1 MIKFITRFSF
11 LLFFLLLGVLHPVWS
26 QTADFRVGTAGEP
39 LTGGCG
45 IATYKFFDQSSGLP
59 ADVTTIRYNW
69 DFGTGSPVVG
79 IPNDPSITE
88 PERAYGTPGRYIV
101 RLRITNAAGT
111 VIISERT
118 REVIVYDRATPNFT
132 APAGIG
138 CTPYTVTFSDATVA
152 GTVATGGLVGDI
164 VRWTWNF
171 GDGTTITGTDP
182 SFRTPTHTYN
192 FPGDYQVTLTVE
204 TFAGGR
210 ETCQA
215 SIIRPNAV
223 RVRWS
228 PQAAFRL
235 QNGPACSPPFVA
247 RFENLSTVRTSPPPA
262 GVITTYLWEFFD
274 EAGNPA
280 GTSTDVNP
288 AFTYNT
294 FGTYRV
300 RLTATTAD
308 GCSSVRDVPDA
319 IVIRNNTAAFDI
331 PPVYCAN
338 SSQQFFDRSSAGA
351 VGWSWNFG
359 DGTTSTAQN
368 PNKTYA
374 APGTYPVTL
383 TTTFIDGCSVSVT
396 RNVTIQSLPN
406 ANFTVDPPDNLC
418 NIGPRQLIPALN
430 DPVNY
435 TYEWRVT
442 DPAFAFGEAIYTTPV
457 PTHNFTAF
465 RTYPIRLTITDRVTG
480 CSNTLTRD
488 LVLTEAV
495 PRLEFIGAQPTTTCA
510 PVTFNFTARNSISV
524 EGIIR
529 YDFDFGDGSPV
540 VSIAPPFTPTGFP
553 DVSHTYITPGVY
565 TPRVTITTASGCTRT
580 GNFNQQIR
588 VGTPPPN
595 TITLVPSRNGCATI
609 GGVGITFTPN
619 IPPGVCADS
628 VVYDFGDGSAA
639 RGVGN
644 VGPVTHEFRTIG
656 AITVNAIFYCNGCPT
671 IAPVTANVNVDGPIA
686 LFNVIGGGVACAAG
700 STFNFQNTS
709 VDAAAPATTTYEWD
723 FGDGSA
729 TQVIPRGAPVSYTY
743 AAPGVY
749 TVRLRA
755 IGTNGCVN
763 ERTTT
768 VNISVSAPSF
778 TVTPNPSGPICSNT
792 PVRFTSTSTTSG
804 TITSYRWDFGDGTV
818 TTINGPAGASVTHIY
833 APRIAPYQATL
844 TITESN
850 GCAESVS
857 VPVNITIQGP
867 RADFTAPTVV
877 CVGEPITF
885 TDGSTV
891 FPASNAITSWNWFFQ
906 DGIANPFQ
914 SQSVQNPTYTFL
926 RPGTW
931 NVTLTVADNN
941 GIGPC
946 TSTITRQVT
955 VLPRPI
961 GGFNVSSTTF
971 CAGSNMTITSNA
983 IDVPGG
989 TGLTYA
995 WNFGTAPANYTADL
1009 SNPANPVI
1017 RYNNAGSYTIT
1028 QTVTAGNTCAVTFS
1042 RVINVIAPDAT
1053 ISAQAAT
1060 GPPVF
1065 APTQL
1070 PIGCPPAAVRFRAT
1084 PFPDADIEEYFWEF
1098 GDGNRSFDQNPEN
1111 TYINPGVYTV
1121 RLTMRSRAGCTI
1133 VRELTNFIRVDGPV
1147 GQFIF
1152 TPTDICM
1159 GDPVTFTATN
1169 LQNISF
1175 YQWDFGDGTPATAPV
1190 AFDAAAYAAA
1200 GNQLQITHTYL
1211 RPGTFQPVLILQDS
1225 NTPPCRIFIRPDGG
1239 ARVRISGKPTAAFSW
1254 PNNSGNICENNS
1266 FVVTDESTSD
1276 IDTPPTLSPQITR
1289 WQWDVFDVNPVGN
1302 PAAVPIRTQ
1311 VITSAPGNYTF
1322 ANNLPAATYWI
1333 RLRVR
1338 TAFGCEDD
1346 EVKQITLVA
1355 PTIYADFEN
1364 DQYIC
1369 AGSPANFNAGN
1380 SNDPATRCFT
1390 PGGTPVVPQPAP
1402 GACNAPNILRPPFSW
1417 SFSGGTPLALVYDW
1431 EFSVGATILG
1441 TATGQRPTFTFPVN
1455 PANPSQPYDVTVR
1468 LTVRDALLCAS
1479 GVTKTSIIT
1488 VNPLPRAA
1496 LNPSDVTICH
1506 NGGTNTASFTTQADP
1521 AIAGSVQY
1529 RWQVDSGAGFGDLT
1543 NGGVYD
1549 GVTTATLTLTNV
1561 PEFMNGWRF
1570 RARIQNTSNI
1580 QCEAFSAPATLTVIP
1595 TPTPATVVSP
1605 INLCNATT
1613 ATLTGNAPAAG
1624 RGTGRWVQLSGPTV
1638 INFGAQ
1644 ISNPTPTIPISNGVY
1659 TFRWDITTTANGV
1672 NCVSQSPVLTVN
1684 NSRSADAGP
1693 DQSVCE
1699 FISGTTTP
1707 ITVTLAGNNPA
1718 VGGGGTGEWTV
1729 VSRPVGSPLP
1739 TFTPNANAFNATV
1752 SGFQSGVYT
1761 LRWSITGAPGCG
1773 DTQDDMVVT
1782 VNPLPIVA
1790 SPASL
1795 TACANST
1802 VNISALVDPSLNIQ
1816 WEIATPSDPTNFNTV
1831 LNGAFFGATFSGAN
1845 TNTLTIANI
1854 PAALNGSRLRIR
1866 GTNATTGC
1874 FNYSNAATLTV
1885 TDEQNNEVTDASI
1898 CQGTAATIIVRNAL
1912 AGYTYTLL
1920 QGSTVVESIVA
1931 PANADLSFT
1940 PVSPSTSTNYRVR
1953 VTTPVVGT
1961 GSCVVDLP
1969 DQAVITV
1976 TPIDQAVADADFAVC
1991 DVTSVTLTGNTPI
2004 ITGAGTWTQVSG
2016 PPVAPANRVLSGPS
2030 NNIITL
2036 NNLQAGRYT
2045 FRWSITNSACPDSQ
2059 DDVTFTLTNS
2069 ANAGADQQFC
2079 LPTTTTTLVGNIPYT
2094 GTAIWSFVSGP
2105 GGIVPTLTPVALTA
2119 AEVADGVSSS
2129 YSVTVTGMTVPGV
2142 YRFRYAISGGAC
2154 PPSEDLVD
2162 VFIAAPANVITANTR
2177 LCNVSSFVMTADVPV
2192 VGAGNWSL
2200 IFTDGPVPTLT
2211 TSGTGGTTLTAN
2223 GLGRGRYVFRWT
2235 VTGSPCGVGGS
2246 TFDEIEIFNDAPAD
2260 AGTDIAVCGT
2270 VNPTSIQLNAVAAV
2284 SGTIGTWTQVGG
2296 PALPA
2301 GSFVNPNAANTF
2313 VNNLVPGNVYDFRW
2327 TISGGSA
2334 CPQTEDDVRVTVSQ
2348 PPSAAVAGTN
2358 KVLCTSN
2365 TATMDATAP
2374 VFGTGVWTLVTAP
2387 AAATGANAPVIVD
2400 ALSPTT
2406 AITNL
2411 NVIGTYTFRWTVSNP
2426 GCPSTSADVDI
2437 VVQLP
2442 VAANAGADANVC
2454 AATYTMAA
2462 NAVPTGATGQWIFVS
2477 GPVTPTI
2484 ANPTSPTTGISNMNA
2499 AGEYLF
2505 RWRLSNGACISESTV
2520 TIRRAIVD
2528 AGPDVNICGLG
2539 NTVALNAQPPIVGT
2553 GRWTFISGP
2562 NAVTFSNDLDRNAT
2576 VSGLTQSGVYTIR
2589 WTVTGTPC
2597 GTTFDNLV
2605 INVAVPANAGADI
2618 DVCGTTNPV
2627 TLGATPIVG
2636 AGTGTWTVVS
2646 GPNIPTFSSA
2656 TAANAQFGTGGTL
2669 QVGTYVLR
2677 WRVTG
2682 SICPTSE
2689 DFVTINVSPSAI
2701 SAGTNQT
2708 LCLATS
2714 GGTTTANLSGTA
2726 PVTGTGTWS
2735 QVSGPVLPAG
2745 SIANPNSPNT
2755 TVSNLG
2761 AGVYVFQWEVTGATC
2776 PSSAPTVTITVAEPP
2791 RIITPPVS
2799 PICATG
2805 TTATVTVSGNV
2816 PLIGTGTWSRVS
2828 GPGAAPTISVATAG
2842 GVSTATVSGL
2852 EVGTHVLQWA
2862 FSGTAPCSF
2871 APAQVTVEVQPQ
2883 PTLATIAPATQSVC
2897 IDFATGFATATLTGS
2912 VPAAGNTGTWT
2923 RLTGPGTATL
2933 TPSGA
2938 GNSTLNIANLEV
2950 GTHTFEWRITNS
2962 CGTSVATAS
2971 ITVNPVNAPAA
2982 ITPPAATTI
2991 CATPTTG
2998 SISLTG
3004 NAPVAGTTGT
3014 WSRISGPG
3022 AAPTFTT
3029 SGTGG
3034 SSVVITGLAIGT
3046 HRIQWALTNPACPA
3060 NNSSATID
3068 ITVVAPD
3075 PVAAITSPV
3084 STDICTTGAT
3094 GLASVSLVGNVP
3106 VTGTGTWSRVS
3117 GPGAVT
3123 LATSGAAGENATFSN
3138 LQPGLHTFQW
3148 AISNPTCGNTAAQ
3161 VTIRILER
3169 DAAAAI
3175 DPAPANVCADPAT
3188 NRGAVTLN
3196 GNVPA
3201 SGTGTWTRRSGPGTF
3216 TLVTAGTGGRQ
3227 ATFSDLQ
3234 VGTHVFRWTISNPA
3248 CGDTFAEVS
3257 ITVQEPTPVAT
3268 ITGNLNVCA
3277 SDPTGTLGSTILAGN
3292 NSYVG
3297 TGTWTRVGGT
3307 GDATALA
3314 ITIGGT
3320 NNNVATIT
3328 GMGFGTHVF
3337 QWEMTNGVC
3346 PPTSAQV
3353 TVTVNRNN
3361 PQADIAGANPTI
3373 CTDPVTNLAQ
3383 ITLTANEPVVGTGT
3397 WTRTGGTADGTGVA
3411 IAASTTGT
3419 GNAIANI
3426 TGMQPGTHIF
3436 RYTLNSG
3443 CGTTFDEI
3451 TVTVNPSNP
3460 PAAIAAAPGTVC
3472 TDPATGRASLT
3483 LTGNEPRTGTGTWT
3497 RVGGAGDPTGHAIN
3511 TSGTFG
3517 RVATITGLLPGEHI
3531 FQWQTTNS
3539 CGTSSATFTVNVE
3552 QSNPLAAI
3560 ISTVNTV
3567 CTDPATQQANVTLQ
3581 GNTPITPGSGTWS
3594 YTGGT
3599 GSTATMVISTPNNP
3613 TANITGLQ
3621 VGTYQFTWT
3630 LTNSCGTSNASV
3642 TVTVN
3647 PSNPVANAGADAT
3660 LCDAP
3665 GGASITLNGNAP
3677 ISGTG
3682 TWTRTGGTASPTGVI
3697 ITPTGATSA
3706 NVTGMGVGTHEFTWT
3721 LTNGCG
3727 TTSDVMVVTV
3737 QPVNPPANAGANQA
3751 VCTDLATGRASATLI
3766 GNAPTVGTGTWARV
3780 GGTGNPAGITLNQV
3794 GNVLNISN
3802 MLPGTHIFEWTLTSP
3817 SCGSTSSLVTVFV
3830 NESNPNAAITTAP
3843 PSPDICADPISNLGA
3858 VTLTGNAPN
3867 SGAGTWTRIGGTGS
3881 TASMSISVAGTTLNA
3896 TGLGVGTHT
3905 FEWRFTSPCGNSA
3918 ATYTVN
3924 IIRQNPPATATAAAT
3939 QVCADAATLQGTV
3952 NLIGNAP
3959 VSGIGTWT
3967 RTAGAGTFTIT
3978 NPNSPNTD
3986 VTGLAVGTHTFQW
3999 TLTNGACASTSATV
4013 TITVVRPNPVATASA
4028 AAASVCADA
4037 VTDLGTVQLIG
4048 NAPVSGTGTWE
4059 RTGGTG
4065 AFGSMTIVDP
4075 NNATTNVTGL
4085 GVGTHTFRWL
4095 LANGVC
4101 GTTQASVTVTVVRPN
4116 DPATASAAVTTI
4128 CADAG
4133 TGLGTAN
4140 LTGNAPA
4147 SGTGTWTRVGGTG
4160 SAASMIISTAGPGG
4174 SLATVT
4180 GLGIGTHTFRWT
4192 LTNSVCGSTQADV
4205 TVTVNAPN
4213 PTPVITGTLNVCA
4226 TPTLG
4231 ETVLTGTEPAIGGTG
4246 TWSRVGGTGDATS
4259 MIIAPSGTGGRVAT
4273 ITGLGEGTHIFEWR
4287 LSNAG
4292 CPATAATVTVT
4303 VTRPNPPATASAV
4316 ATTVCADAGTGL
4328 GSVTLQGSAIV
4339 SGSGTWTRVGGT
4351 GNFAAMSIVN
4361 ATNPNTDVNGLGE
4374 GTHIFRWTV
4383 VNGVCG
4389 TTSADVTVTI
4399 TRPNPAA
4406 TAAAVATTV
4415 CANPATGLGTVSL
4428 QGNAPVSG
4436 TGTWTRVGGTG
4447 SAASMS
4453 IANPNSANT
4462 DVSGLGAGTHIFR
4475 WTLSNGVCG
4484 TTSADITVTIT
4495 APNPPATVTASQT
4508 TVCADVA
4515 TNLGTVTLNGTVPVS
4530 GTGTWTRTGG
4540 SGSAAA
4546 MLITLGGTGN
4556 SQATISGLGVGTHIF
4571 QWTLDNGICG
4581 STSATITITVASP
4594 IVDIG
4599 TDQTLCTNP
4608 SGTADFTLTGPVPVL
4623 GTASWQRV
4631 GGTGSGSVI
4640 ISTSGVSGSVANI
4653 TGMGPG
4659 THIIRY
4665 TITGSP
4671 CGTIQDEVILTVVP
4685 SVISAGSDQTVCL
4698 PTGATTTDIILTGT
4712 NPIAGT
4718 GNWQRV
4724 GGTGSGSP
4732 VLTTSGAGNSQV
4744 TITGMG
4750 AGTHIFEY
4758 SITGSPCA
4766 PAAARVTITVGN
4778 SAAPAGAGPDQNLCN
4793 TTTGTLTAIPAVGG
4807 TGRWE
4812 QVSGPNTASIAN
4824 PLQAN
4829 TPITGL
4835 VPGIYVFR
4843 WSITGG
4849 ACPASFDDVTVSVA
4863 APADAGPDQALCQ
4876 VTTVT
4881 MAANS
4886 AINGRGTWRQVSGP
4900 NTARID
4906 DPANP
4911 RTVIT
4916 GMRPGTYTFRWTI
4929 TGNGCP
4935 ETSDDV
4941 VITISAPAVAGTAQT
4956 VCAGTEVRLAAEP
4969 VAVGT
4974 GRWTQVEGPTT
4985 TISNPTSPN
4994 ASLGSLAPGNYRF
5007 RWTITGGDCNPG
5019 SSDEVSITVV
5029 GLTAADRQATV
5040 SDATYSTCPTEIPA
5054 NITITVS
5061 PTRAGV
5067 RYELRNGSTVLA
5079 SAQGNDG
5086 ALRFTIPAPSE
5097 NRELVVVAIPSVSGL
5112 TCPEV
5117 ELTDRAIITA
5127 RPCPPPPVTDR
5138 PVIGVAKQALPAV
5151 RQVNGAFH
5159 IPIVITVRNYGNVPL
5174 TNVVVSDDMTNVFPA
5189 PARYSIVRQ
5198 PIATGSLVTNPQ
5210 FDGTAAHPNLVTGG
5224 RLEVGE
5230 SQTVTFVVSLIPN
5243 RATGPFFNT
5252 AIAEGSHNTTRV
5264 RDISVDGQNPDP
5276 NFDGDPRETS
5286 PTIIQIPQPANRAPI
5301 AVDDLFTV
5309 QGCSENNGGN
5319 VLTNDRDPDEDE
5331 LVATVVTNATTRR
5344 GGRIS
5349 IAANG
5354 AITYT
5359 PAFGFTGTDE
5369 FTYEVCDRVTPSLC
5383 ARATITFN
5391 VTACPNRPPRAV
5403 DITLST
5409 DNCTNIDQVLEIPL
5423 VDEDG
5428 DPVRVTI
5435 ISDLV
5440 TPLRGILSLSANG
5453 RLTYRPA
5460 LNAQGQE
5467 RITYQVC
5474 DNRNPALCAT
5484 GTIFINVFLCTN
5496 QPPVVPEPRRINTDN
5511 CTEIRGNALEGVT
5524 DPNGDRVSIRAVT
5537 GARSRNGGIF
5547 SINADGTFIYTPP
5560 QGFTGQDEFTYTVCD
5575 NGNPLSKCTEGKV
5588 VVDVLACKQVF
5599 IPRGFSPNGDGVNDK
5614 FEILGADRY
5623 DIHLRVYNRWGNLVF
5638 EDLHYKNTWDGT
5650 AQGVGIVI
5658 GDKVPDGTY
5667 YFIVDLR
5674 DGSKPIV
5681 DFLTIQR

>member
-1 MIKFITRFSF
+1 MIQVVTRFSF
-11 LLFFLLLGVLHPVWS
+11 LLTFLLWGAWYPLWS

-59 ADVTTIRYNW
+59 ADLTTIRYNW
-69 DFGTGSPVVG
+69 DFGTGSPVIG

-88 PERAYGTPGRYIV
+88 PERAYGAPGRYIV

-111 VIISERT
+111 VTISERT

-132 APAGIG
+132 APPGIG
-138 CTPYTVTFSDATVA
+138 CTPYTVTFSDITVA

-235 QNGPACSPPFVA
+235 QNGPACSPPFIA
-247 RFENLSTVRTSPPPA
+247 RFENLSTVRTSPPPP
-262 GVITTYLWEFFD
+262 GVIASYLWEFFD
-274 EAGNPA
+274 ENGNPA

-288 AFTYNT
+288 TFVYNT
-294 FGTYRV
+294 FGVYRV

-319 IVIRNNTAAFDI
+319 IVIRNNIAAFDI

-351 VGWSWNFG
+351 VGWAWNFG

-368 PNKTYA
+368 PNKSYA
-374 APGTYPVTL
+374 TPGTYPVTL
-383 TTTFIDGCSVSVT
+383 TTTFIDGCTATVT
-396 RNVTIQSLPN
+396 QNVTVRPLPD
-406 ANFTVDPPDNLC
+406 ANFTVNPPDNLC

-430 DPVNY
+430 NPADY
-435 TYEWRVT
+435 LYEWRVT
-442 DPAFAFGEAIYTTPV
+442 DPAFAFGEAIYTTAT

-465 RTYPIRLTITDRVTG
+465 RTYPIRLTITDRTTG
-480 CSNTLTRD
+480 CSNTLTRN
-488 LVLTEAV
+488 LVLAEAI

-553 DVSHTYITPGVY
+553 DVSHTYTTPGVY

-580 GNFNQQIR
+580 GNFNQQIK

-595 TITLVPSRNGCATI
+595 TITLTPSRNGCATI

-619 IPPGVCADS
+619 IPPGICADS
-628 VVYDFGDGSAA
+628 VVYDFGDGTAA

-656 AITVNAIFYCNGCPT
+656 TITVNAIFYCNGCPT
-671 IAPVTANVNVDGPIA
+671 VSPITATVNVDGPIA
-686 LFNVIGGGVACAAG
+686 LFNVVGGGVACVSG
-700 STFNFQNTS
+700 STFNFLNTS

-723 FGDGSA
+723 FGDGTA
-729 TQVIPRGAPVSYTY
+729 VQIIPRGNPVSHTY
-743 AAPGVY
+743 ANPGVY

-755 IGTNGCVN
+755 IGSNGCVN
-763 ERTTT
+763 ERTAT
-768 VNISVSAPSF
+768 VNISVSSPSF

-804 TITSYRWDFGDGTV
+804 TITSYRWDFGDGTI
-818 TTINGPAGASVTHIY
+818 TTINGPAGASVTHTY
-833 APRIAPYQATL
+833 APRVAPYQATL

-857 VPVNITIQGP
+857 APVNITIQGAIANFSNP
-867 RADFTAPTVV
+867 SVV
-877 CVGEPITF
+877 CVGQPVNF
-885 TDGSTV
+885 TDASTV
-891 FPASNAITSWNWFFQ
+891 FPNSNAITSWNWFFQ

-914 SQSVQNPTYTFL
+914 NQAVQNPTYTFL

-946 TSTITRQVT
+946 TATVTRQVT
-955 VLPRPI
+955 VLPRPTP
-961 GGFNVSSTTF
+961 GFNVSATTF
-971 CAGSNMTITSNA
+971 CAGSNMQITSNA

-989 TGLTYA
+989 SGLTYT

-1028 QTVTAGNTCAVTFS
+1028 QTVTAGNTCSVTFS

-1070 PIGCPPAAVRFRAT
+1070 VVSCPPAAVRFRAT

-1121 RLTMRSRAGCTI
+1121 RLTMRSRAGCTV
-1133 VRELTNFIRVDGPV
+1133 VRELTNFIRVDGPS

-1152 TPTDICM
+1152 TPTDICA

-1169 LQNISF
+1169 LQNVAF

-1190 AFDAAAYAAA
+1190 AFNAAAYAAA
-1200 GNQLQITHTYL
+1200 GNQLQISHTYL
-1211 RPGTFQPVLILQDS
+1211 RPGTFQPALILQDS
-1225 NTPPCRIFIRPDGG
+1225 NSPACRIFIRPDGG
-1239 ARVRISGKPTAAFSW
+1239 VRVRVSGKPTAAFSW
-1254 PNNSGNICENNS
+1254 PNNSGNICENSS
-1266 FVVTDESTSD
+1266 FVVTDESTPD
-1276 IDTPPTLSPQITR
+1276 PDTPPTLSPQITR

-1302 PAAVPIRTQ
+1302 PAAVPVRTQ

-1322 ANNLPAATYWI
+1322 ANNLPAGNYWI

-1338 TAFGCEDD
+1338 TAFGCEDE
-1346 EVKQITLVA
+1346 EVKTIQLVA
-1355 PTIYADFEN
+1355 PVIYADFEN
-1364 DQYIC
+1364 DAYIC
-1369 AGSPANFNAGN
+1369 VGSPANFNAGN

-1402 GACNAPNILRPPFSW
+1402 GACNAPNVLRPPFSW
-1417 SFSGGTPLALVYDW
+1417 SFSGGTPLALLYEW

-1455 PANPSQPYDVTVR
+1455 ASNPSQPYDVTVR

-1479 GVTKTSIIT
+1479 GVTKTAIIT

-1506 NGGTNTASFTTQADP
+1506 NGGVNSASFTAQADP
-1521 AIAGSVQY
+1521 AIPGTVQY

-1543 NGGVYD
+1543 DGGVYS
-1549 GVTTATLTLTNV
+1549 GVGTATLNLTNV

-1570 RARIQNTSNI
+1570 RVRIQNTNNI

-1595 TPTPATVVSP
+1595 TPTTATVVSP
-1605 INLCNATT
+1605 IDICNATT
-1613 ATLTGNAPAAG
+1613 VTLTGNAPAAG
-1624 RGTGRWVQLSGPTV
+1624 RGTGRWVQLSGPTT

-1644 ISNPTPTIPISNGVY
+1644 ISNPTATIPVSNGVY
-1659 TFRWDITTTANGV
+1659 TFRWEISTTANGV

-1684 NSRSADAGP
+1684 SGRSANAGP
-1693 DQSVCE
+1693 DQAVCE
-1699 FISGTTTP
+1699 FISGTTTRVE
-1707 ITVTLAGNNPA
+1707 VTLAGNNPA
-1718 VGGGGTGEWTV
+1718 LGGGGTGTWTV
-1729 VSRPVGSPLP
+1729 VNRPSGSPVP
-1739 TFTPNANAFNATV
+1739 TFIPNANAHNAVITDLRP
-1752 SGFQSGVYT
+1752 GNYT
-1761 LRWSITGAPGCG
+1761 LRWSIAGAPGCG
-1773 DTQDDMVVT
+1773 NTQDDMVIT
-1782 VNPLPIVA
+1782 VHPLPIVA
-1790 SPASL
+1790 NPTDL

-1802 VNISALVDPSLNIQ
+1802 VNLAALVDPSLSIQ
-1816 WEIATPSDPTNFNTV
+1816 WEIATPSDPTNFNPV
-1831 LNGAFFGATFSGAN
+1831 LNGTFFGATFSGAT
-1845 TNTLTIANI
+1845 TNTLTIANV
-1854 PAALNGSRLRIR
+1854 PAALNGSLFRIR
-1866 GTNATTGC
+1866 GTNTTTGC
-1874 FNYSNAATLTV
+1874 FNYSAAATLTV
-1885 TDEQNNEVTDASI
+1885 ADEQNNEVTDASI
-1898 CQGTAATIIVRNAL
+1898 CANETSVNIIVRNAK
-1912 AGYTYTLL
+1912 ANHTYRLFRGGTTYGTQTPAANGDITFTLS
-1920 QGSTVVESIVA
+1920 GANMPTATTSYSVEVTA
-1931 PANADLSFT
+1931 P
-1940 PVSPSTSTNYRVR
+1940 
-1953 VTTPVVGT
+1953 VTGA
-1961 GSCVVDLP
+1961 GSCVVVLP

-1976 TPIDQAVADADFAVC
+1976 TPVNQAVADADFDAC
-1991 DVTSVTLTGNTPI
+1991 NVTTVTLTGNIPI
-2004 ITGAGTWTQVSG
+2004 ITGAGAWSQVSG
-2016 PPVAPANRVLSGPS
+2016 PPVPPANRTISGPD
-2030 NNIITL
+2030 NNVLTL
-2036 NNLQAGRYT
+2036 TNLQAGRYT
-2045 FRWSITNSACPDSQ
+2045 FRWRITNSTCPDSE
-2059 DDVTFTLTNS
+2059 DLVNFTITNS

-2079 LPTTTTTLVGNIPYT
+2079 LPTTSTTLAGNLPYT
-2094 GTAIWSFVSGP
+2094 GTAVWSFVSGP
-2105 GGIVPTLTPVALTA
+2105 SGVTPVLTPVPLTPAEIA
-2119 AEVADGVSSS
+2119 AGVSSP
-2129 YSVTVTGMTVPGV
+2129 YSATVTGMTAAGV

-2154 PPSEDLVD
+2154 PPSEDFVD
-2162 VFIAAPANVITANTR
+2162 VFIAAPANIITADTR
-2177 LCNVSSFVMTADVPV
+2177 LCNVNSFVMTAEVPV

-2200 IFTDGPVPTLT
+2200 VFTDGPVPTLA

-2223 GLGRGRYVFRWT
+2223 GLGRGLYVFRWT
-2235 VTGSPCGVGGS
+2235 VTGSPCGTGGN
-2246 TFDEIEIFNDAPAD
+2246 TFDEIQIFNDAPAN
-2260 AGTDIAVCGT
+2260 AGADIALCGT
-2270 VNPTSIQLNAVAAV
+2270 VNPTSVQLNAVPAV

-2313 VNNLVPGNVYDFRW
+2313 VNNLIPGNVYDFRW

-2348 PPSAAVAGTN
+2348 PPSPAVAGTN
-2358 KVLCTSN
+2358 KVLCTTN
-2365 TATMDATAP
+2365 TAVMDATPP
-2374 VFGTGVWTLVTAP
+2374 VFGTGLWTLVSAP
-2387 AAATGANAPVIVD
+2387 AGATPVIVNPS
-2400 ALSPTT
+2400 SPTT
-2406 AITNL
+2406 AVNNL
-2411 NVIGTYTFRWTVSNP
+2411 NVIGTYTFRWTVSNA
-2426 GCPSTSADVDI
+2426 GCPDNSADVNI

-2442 VAANAGADANVC
+2442 VAANAGADANIC

-2462 NAVPTGATGQWIFVS
+2462 NAVPAGATGQWIFVS
-2477 GPVTPTI
+2477 GPVTPVITT
-2484 ANPTSPTTGISNMNA
+2484 PSSPTTGITGMNA
-2499 AGEYLF
+2499 AGEYVF
-2505 RWRLSNGACISESTV
+2505 RWRLSNGACVSESTV

-2528 AGPDVNICGLG
+2528 AGPDINICGTG
-2539 NTVALNAQPPIVGT
+2539 NTVTLNAQPPVVGT
-2553 GRWTFISGP
+2553 GRWSFVSGP

-2576 VSGLTQSGVYTIR
+2576 VSGLTQSGTYTIR

-2597 GTTFDNLV
+2597 ATVFDDLV
-2605 INVAVPANAGADI
+2605 IRVAAPANAGADI
-2618 DVCGTTNPV
+2618 SVCGTTNPV
-2627 TLGATPIVG
+2627 TLGATPVVG
-2636 AGTGTWTVVS
+2636 PGTGTWTVVS
-2646 GPNIPTFSSA
+2646 GPNTPTFSSA

-2682 SICPTSE
+2682 SACPDSE
-2689 DFVTINVSPSAI
+2689 DFVTVTVSPSTI
-2701 SAGTNQT
+2701 SAGANQT
-2708 LCLATS
+2708 LCLTS
-2714 GGTTTANLSGTA
+2714 AGTTTTANLSGTA

-2735 QVSGPVLPAG
+2735 QVGGPTLPAG

-2755 TVSNLG
+2755 SVSNLG
-2761 AGVYVFQWEVTGATC
+2761 AGIYVFQWAVTGATC
-2776 PSSAPTVTITVAEPP
+2776 PGSAPTVTVTVAEPP

-2816 PLIGTGTWSRVS
+2816 PVIGTGTWSRVS
-2828 GPGAAPTISVATAG
+2828 GPGAAPTISVSSSG
-2842 GVSTATVSGL
+2842 GVSTATFSGL

-2862 FSGTAPCSF
+2862 FSGTAPCTF
-2871 APAQVTVEVQPQ
+2871 TPAQVTVVVQPQ
-2883 PTLATIAPATQSVC
+2883 PTLATVSPATQSVC
-2897 IDFATGFATATLTGS
+2897 ADPASGFGSATLTGS
-2912 VPAAGNTGTWT
+2912 VPAAGNTGAWSHS
-2923 RLTGPGTATL
+2923 GPGTPTL
-2933 TPSGA
+2933 SPSGT
-2938 GNSTLNIANLEV
+2938 GGSTLNVSNLAV
-2950 GTHTFEWRITNS
+2950 GTHTFTWTITNS
-2962 CGTSVATAS
+2962 CGTSTASATVTVNPTNAPAS
-2971 ITVNPVNAPAA
+2971 ITAP
-2982 ITPPAATTI
+2982 PATTI
-2991 CATPTTG
+2991 CGSPTGT
-2998 SISLTG
+2998 INLTA

-3014 WSRISGPG
+3014 WTRVSGPG
-3022 AAPTFTT
+3022 AAPAFAPNAN
-3029 SGTGG
+3029 SA
-3034 SSVVITGLAIGT
+3034 SVSISGLAVGT
-3046 HRIQWALTNPACPA
+3046 HRFQWALTNPACPA
-3060 NNSSATID
+3060 NNSTATID
-3068 ITVVAPD
+3068 ITVIAAD
-3075 PVAAITSPV
+3075 PVAAIVTAPTSDV
-3084 STDICTTGAT
+3084 CTTGTT
-3094 GLASVSLVGNVP
+3094 GLGSVNLTGNLPAS
-3106 VTGTGTWSRVS
+3106 GTGTWSRVS
-3117 GPGAVT
+3117 GPGTAT

-3148 AISNPTCGNTAAQ
+3148 TISNAVCGTTTSAQ
-3161 VTIRILER
+3161 VTVRIVER
-3169 DAAAAI
+3169 DPVAAI

-3196 GNVPA
+3196 GNVPI
-3201 SGTGTWTRRSGPGTF
+3201 SGTGTWTRQSGPGTF

-3234 VGTHVFRWTISNPA
+3234 VGTHVFRWTINNAA
-3248 CGDTFAEVS
+3248 CGSTFAEVS
-3257 ITVQEPTPVAT
+3257 VTVQQPTPVAT

-3277 SDPTGTLGSTILAGN
+3277 DDPTGTLGSTILAGN

-3297 TGTWTRVGGT
+3297 TGTWTRIGGT

-3328 GMGFGTHVF
+3328 GMGVGTHVF

-3460 PAAIAAAPGTVC
+3460 AAAIATAPGTVC
-3472 TDPATGRASLT
+3472 TDPATGRATLT
-3483 LTGNEPRTGTGTWT
+3483 LVGNEPRTGTGTWT

-3531 FQWQTTNS
+3531 FQWQLANS

-3552 QSNPLAAI
+3552 QSNPAAAI

-3567 CTDPATQQANVTLQ
+3567 CTDPATQRANITLQ
-3581 GNTPITPGSGTWS
+3581 GNTPITAGSGTWS

-3599 GSTATMVISTPNNP
+3599 GSTADMVISTPNNP

-3630 LTNSCGTSNASV
+3630 LANSCGTSSASV

-3660 LCDAP
+3660 RCDAP

-3682 TWTRTGGTASPTGVI
+3682 TWTRTGGTGSPTGVI

-3706 NVTGMGVGTHEFTWT
+3706 DVTGMGVGTHEFTWT

-3727 TTSDVMVVTV
+3727 TSSDVMVVTV
-3737 QPVNPPANAGANQA
+3737 LPTNPPANAGPNQA
-3751 VCTDLATGRASATLI
+3751 VCTDLATGRASATLT

-3780 GGTGNPAGITLNQV
+3780 GGTGNPAGIILNQS
-3794 GNVLNISN
+3794 GNVLNVSN

-3830 NESNPNAAITTAP
+3830 NESNPNAAITTTP
-3843 PSPDICADPISNLGA
+3843 PSPDICADPISNLGS
-3858 VTLTGNAPN
+3858 VTLTGNTPN
-3867 SGAGTWTRIGGTGS
+3867 SGSGTWTRIGGTGS
-3881 TASMSISVAGTTLNA
+3881 TSSMSLSVTGTTLNA

-3905 FEWRFTSPCGNSA
+3905 FEWRFTSPCGSSA

-3959 VSGIGTWT
+3959 LSGIGTWT

-3999 TLTNGACASTSATV
+3999 TLTNGSCASTSATV
-4013 TITVVRPNPVATASA
+4013 TVTVVRPNPVATANA
-4028 AAASVCADA
+4028 VQASVCADPA
-4037 VTDLGTVQLIG
+4037 TDLGTVSLVG

-4065 AFGSMTIVDP
+4065 AFGGMTILDP
-4075 NNATTNVTGL
+4075 NSPTTDVTGL
-4085 GVGTHTFRWL
+4085 GVGTHTFRWV

-4116 DPATASAAVTTI
+4116 GAVTASAVASVVCADIATNTGSVSLQGSPVVSGSGSWSRIAGTGSFNIANVNDPNTAVSGLSVGDHTFRWTVNNGACGSGFADVTVTVVRPNPAATASSPTPVI
-4128 CADAG
+4128 CATGGSATASLVGNAPVSG
-4133 TGLGTAN
+4133 TGL
-4140 LTGNAPA
+4140 
-4147 SGTGTWTRVGGTG
+4147 WTRVSGPGMV
-4160 SAASMIISTAGPGG
+4160 SIADAASPST
-4174 SLATVT
+4174 TVS
-4180 GLGIGTHTFRWT
+4180 GLMAGTHIFRWT
-4192 LTNSVCGSTQADV
+4192 LTNGVCGSTQADV
-4205 TVTVNAPN
+4205 TISVTETN
-4213 PTPVITGTLNVCA
+4213 PPV
-4226 TPTLG
+4226 
-4231 ETVLTGTEPAIGGTG
+4231 
-4246 TWSRVGGTGDATS
+4246 
-4259 MIIAPSGTGGRVAT
+4259 
-4273 ITGLGEGTHIFEWR
+4273 
-4287 LSNAG
+4287 
-4292 CPATAATVTVT
+4292 TAA
-4303 VTRPNPPATASAV
+4303 AV
-4316 ATTVCADAGTGL
+4316 AATVCADAVSEVGT
-4328 GSVTLQGSAIV
+4328 VTLQGSNVISGTGTWTRV
-4339 SGSGTWTRVGGT
+4339 SGSGT
-4351 GNFAAMSIVN
+4351 FSI
-4361 ATNPNTDVNGLGE
+4361 ANPNNPTTDVNGLAPGNH
-4374 GTHIFRWTV
+4374 TFRWTV
-4383 VNGVCG
+4383 NNGACG
-4389 TTSADVTVTI
+4389 SSFADVTVTVV
-4399 TRPNPAA
+4399 RPNPAA
-4406 TAAAVATTV
+4406 TAAAVATVV

-4436 TGTWTRVGGTG
+4436 TGTWTRTGGTG
-4447 SAASMS
+4447 SAAAMS
-4453 IANPNSANT
+4453 IASPNSPNT

-4475 WTLSNGVCG
+4475 WTLDNGVCG

-4495 APNPPATVTASQT
+4495 APNPPAAITATQT

-4540 SGSAAA
+4540 TGSAAA
-4546 MLITLGGTGN
+4546 MNITLGGTGN
-4556 SQATISGLGVGTHIF
+4556 SQATVSGLGVGTHIF

-4581 STSATITITVASP
+4581 TSAATITITVASP

-4599 TDQTLCTNP
+4599 PDQTICTNP

-4623 GTASWQRV
+4623 GTTSWQRV

-4640 ISTSGVSGSVANI
+4640 ISTSGVSGSVATV

-4685 SVISAGSDQTVCL
+4685 STISAGSDQTLCL
-4698 PTGATTTDIILTGT
+4698 PTGANTTDVILTGT
-4712 NPIAGT
+4712 VPIVGT
-4718 GNWQRV
+4718 GNWLRV

-4732 VLTTSGAGNSQV
+4732 VLNVSGPGNSQV
-4744 TITGMG
+4744 SITGMG

-4766 PAAARVTITVGN
+4766 PAAARVTITVAN
-4778 SAAPAGAGPDQNLCN
+4778 SASPAGAGADQNLCN
-4793 TTTGTLTAIPAVGG
+4793 TTTGTLSAIPAVGG
-4807 TGRWE
+4807 TGRWT

-4835 VPGIYVFR
+4835 VPGTYVFR

-4849 ACPASFDDVTVSVA
+4849 SCPDSFDDVTVNVA
-4863 APADAGPDQALCQ
+4863 EPANAGPDKALCQ
-4876 VTTVT
+4876 ATSVT

-4886 AINGRGTWRQVSGP
+4886 PVNGRGLWQQISGP
-4900 NTARID
+4900 NAARIEE
-4906 DPANP
+4906 PTNP
-4911 RTVIT
+4911 RTVIA
-4916 GMRPGTYTFRWTI
+4916 GLRPGTYTFRWTI

-4935 ETSDDV
+4935 ESSDDV
-4941 VITISAPAVAGTAQT
+4941 VVTVSSPAVAGPAQT
-4956 VCAGTEVRLAAEP
+4956 VCVGSDVRLAAEP

-4974 GRWTQVEGPTT
+4974 GRWTQVEGPAV
-4985 TISNPTSPN
+4985 TINNPTSPN
-4994 ASLGSLAPGNYRF
+4994 ATLSNLAPGNYRF

-5019 SSDEVSITVV
+5019 SSDEVAITVV
-5029 GLTAADRQATV
+5029 GITAAERQANV
-5040 SDATYSTCPTEIPA
+5040 SDAEYSTCPNEIPS
-5054 NITITVS
+5054 NVTITVS

-5079 SAQGNDG
+5079 SAMGNDG
-5086 ALRFTIPAPSE
+5086 AVRFTIPAPAQS
-5097 NRELVVVAIPSVSGL
+5097 RELTVVAIASANGI

-5117 ELTDRAIITA
+5117 ELTDRAVITA

-5174 TNVVVSDDMTNVFPA
+5174 TNIVVSDDMTNVFPA

-5198 PIATGSLVTNPQ
+5198 PTATGSLVANPQ
-5210 FDGTAAHPNLVTGG
+5210 FDGTAAQPNLVTGG
-5224 RLEVGE
+5224 RLEPGE

-5252 AIAEGSHNTTRV
+5252 AIAEGSHNATRV

-5286 PTIIQIPQPANRAPI
+5286 PTIIQVPQPVNRAPI

-5319 VLTNDRDPDEDE
+5319 ILANDRDPDEDE
-5331 LVATVVTNATTRR
+5331 LTVTVVTNATTRR

-5349 IAANG
+5349 IAADG
-5354 AITYT
+5354 TISYT

-5369 FTYEVCDRVTPSLC
+5369 FTYEVCDRVTPPLC
-5383 ARATITFN
+5383 SRATITFN
-5391 VTACPNRPPRAV
+5391 VTACPNRLPRAP
-5403 DITLST
+5403 DITLTT

-5423 VDEDG
+5423 VDADG
-5428 DPVRVTI
+5428 DPVRVTV

-5440 TPLRGILSLSANG
+5440 TPLRGILNLSATG

-5460 LNAQGQE
+5460 LNAEGQE

-5496 QPPVVPEPRRINTDN
+5496 QPPVATPRRENTDN
-5511 CTEIRGNALEGVT
+5511 CTEIRGSVLQNVT
-5524 DPNGDRVSIRAVT
+5524 DPNGDRVSVRAVT
-5537 GARSRNGGIF
+5537 GARSKNGGVF
-5547 SINADGTFIYTPP
+5547 SINPDGSFIYTPP

-5588 VVDVLACKQVF
+5588 TVDVLQCRQVF

-5638 EDLHYKNTWDGT
+5638 EDEHYKNTWDGT
-5650 AQGVGIVI
+5650 AQGIGIVI
-5658 GDKVPDGTY
+5658 GEKVPDGTY

>member
-1 MIKFITRFSF
+1 MIRISTRYLLVILVF
-11 LLFFLLLGVLHPVWS
+11 LLGSFAPAWS

-59 ADVTTIRYNW
+59 ADLTTIRYNW

-88 PERAYGTPGRYIV
+88 PERAYGAPGRYIV

-111 VIISERT
+111 VTISERT
-118 REVIVYDRATPNFT
+118 REVIVYDKAMPNFT
-132 APAGIG
+132 APSGIG
-138 CTPYTVTFSDATVA
+138 CTPYTVTFSDVTVA

-182 SFRTPTHTYN
+182 SFRNPTHTYN

-215 SIIRPNAV
+215 SLIRPNAV

-235 QNGPACSPPFVA
+235 QNGPACSPPFLA

-262 GVITTYLWEFFD
+262 GVITSYLWEFFD
-274 EAGNPA
+274 QDGNPA

-288 AFTYNT
+288 TFTYNT

-319 IVIRNNTAAFDI
+319 IIIRNNTAAFDI
-331 PPVYCAN
+331 PPIFCAN
-338 SSQQFFDRSSAGA
+338 GSQQFFDRSSAGA
-351 VGWSWNFG
+351 VGWSWDFG

-374 APGTYPVTL
+374 APGVYPVTL
-383 TTTFIDGCSVSVT
+383 TTSFIDGCTATVT
-396 RNVTIQSLPN
+396 QNVTVRPLPN

-418 NIGPRQLIPALN
+418 NTGPRQLIPAIN
-430 DPVNY
+430 DPTNY
-435 TYEWRVT
+435 AYEWRVT
-442 DPAFAFGEAIYTTPV
+442 DPAFAFGEAIYTTPT

-465 RTYPIRLTITDRVTG
+465 RTYPIRLTITDRTTG
-480 CSNTLTRD
+480 CSNTLTRN
-488 LVLTEAV
+488 LVLAEAV

-529 YDFDFGDGSPV
+529 YTFNFGDGSPAV
-540 VSIAPPFTPTGFP
+540 VIEPPFTPTGFP
-553 DVSHTYITPGVY
+553 DVSHTYTTPGVY
-565 TPRVTITTASGCTRT
+565 TPSVTIETASGCTRI
-580 GNFNQQIR
+580 GNFNQQIK

-595 TITLVPSRNGCATI
+595 TITLTPNRNGCATI

-639 RGVGN
+639 RGVGS
-644 VGPVTHEFRTIG
+644 VGPITHEFRTIG

-671 IAPVTANVNVDGPIA
+671 VAPVTTTVNIDGPIA
-686 LFNVIGGGVACAAG
+686 LFNVVGGGVACASG

-729 TQVIPRGAPVSYTY
+729 IQVIPRGSPVSYTY
-743 AAPGVY
+743 ASPGVY

-755 IGTNGCVN
+755 IGSNGCVN
-763 ERTTT
+763 ERTAT

-792 PVRFTSTSTTSG
+792 PVVFTSTSTTTG
-804 TITSYRWDFGDGTV
+804 TITRYRWDFGDGTI
-818 TTINGPAGASVTHIY
+818 TTIDGPAGASVTHTY
-833 APRIAPYQATL
+833 APRATPYSATL

-857 VPVNITIQGP
+857 APVNITIQGAK
-867 RADFTAPTVV
+867 ADFTAPAVV
-877 CVGEPITF
+877 CVGVPVNF
-885 TDGSTV
+885 TDASTV
-891 FPASNAITSWNWFFQ
+891 FPNTNAITSWNWFFQ
-906 DGIANPFQ
+906 DGVANPFQ
-914 SQSVQNPTYTFL
+914 NQSVQNPTYTFL

-931 NVTLTVADNN
+931 NVTLTVGDDNS
-941 GIGPC
+941 IGPC
-946 TSTITRQVT
+946 TSTVTRQIT
-955 VLPRPI
+955 VLPRPV
-961 GGFNVSSTTF
+961 GGFNVSATTF
-971 CAGSNMTITSNA
+971 CAGSNMTITSDA
-983 IDVPGG
+983 ADIPGG

-995 WNFGTAPANYTADL
+995 WDFGTAPANYTADL

-1028 QTVTAGNTCAVTFS
+1028 QTVTSGNTCSATFS
-1042 RVINVIAPDAT
+1042 RVINVIAPNAT

-1065 APTQL
+1065 APAQL
-1070 PIGCPPAAVRFRAT
+1070 QISCPPEAVRFRAI

-1098 GDGNRSFDQNPEN
+1098 GDGNVSFNQNPEN

-1121 RLTMRSRAGCTI
+1121 RLTMRSRAGCSI
-1133 VRELTNFIRVDGPV
+1133 VRELTNFVRVDGPR

-1152 TPTDICM
+1152 TPTNVCAGDI
-1159 GDPVTFTATN
+1159 VTFTATGLEN
-1169 LQNISF
+1169 VAFI
-1175 YQWDFGDGTPATAPV
+1175 QWDFGDGTPTTAPV
-1190 AFDAAAYAAA
+1190 AFNAAAYAAA
-1200 GNQLQITHTYL
+1200 GNQLQITHAYL
-1211 RPGTFQPVLILQDS
+1211 RPGSFQPVLILQDA
-1225 NTPPCRIFIRPDGG
+1225 NAPACRIFIRPDGG
-1239 ARVRISGKPTAAFSW
+1239 VPVRVSGKPKAAFSW
-1254 PNNSGNICENNS
+1254 PNNSGNICENSS
-1266 FVVTDESTSD
+1266 FVVVDESTSD
-1276 IDTPPTLSPQITR
+1276 VDTPPTLSPQITR
-1289 WQWDVFDVNPVGN
+1289 WQWDVFDVNPASN
-1302 PAAVPIRTQ
+1302 PAATPIRTQ
-1311 VITSAPGNYTF
+1311 VITSAPGNYNF
-1322 ANNLPAATYWI
+1322 ANNLPAGDYWI

-1338 TAFGCEDD
+1338 TAFGCEDE

-1355 PTIYADFEN
+1355 PVIFADFEN
-1364 DQYIC
+1364 DSYIC

-1380 SNDPATRCFT
+1380 SSDPATRCFS
-1390 PGGTPVVPQPAP
+1390 PGGVPLDPQPAN
-1402 GACNAPNILRPPFSW
+1402 CTAPNVLRPPFSW
-1417 SFSGGTPLALVYDW
+1417 SFSGGAPLGLLYEW
-1431 EFSVGATILG
+1431 EFSVGATVLG

-1455 PANPSQPYDVTVR
+1455 ASNPSQPYDVTVR

-1479 GVTKTSIIT
+1479 GVTKTAVIT

-1496 LNPSDVTICH
+1496 LNPSDATICH
-1506 NGGTNTASFTTQADP
+1506 NGGINTASFTAQADP
-1521 AIAGSVQY
+1521 AIPGTVQY

-1543 NGGVYD
+1543 DGGAYS
-1549 GVTTATLTLTNV
+1549 GVNTQTLTLTNV

-1570 RARIQNTSNI
+1570 RVRIQNTNNI

-1595 TPTPATVVSP
+1595 TPTAATVVSP
-1605 INLCNATT
+1605 INLCDANTV
-1613 ATLTGNAPAAG
+1613 TLTGNAPAAG

-1644 ISNPTPTIPISNGVY
+1644 ISNPTAAIPVSNGVY
-1659 TFRWDITTTANGV
+1659 TFRWEITTSANGID
-1672 NCVSQSPVLTVN
+1672 CISQSPILTVN
-1684 NSRSADAGP
+1684 SGRSADAGL
-1693 DQSVCE
+1693 DQSVCQ
-1699 FISGTTTP
+1699 FISGTATP
-1707 ITVTLAGNNPA
+1707 ITVTLAANNPA
-1718 VGGGGTGEWTV
+1718 LGGGGTGEWTV
-1729 VSRPVGSPLP
+1729 INRPVGSPLP
-1739 TFTPNANAFNATV
+1739 TFAPNANAHNATV
-1752 SGFQSGVYT
+1752 SGFQPGTYT

-1773 DTQDDMVVT
+1773 DTQDDMVIT
-1782 VNPLPIVA
+1782 VNPLPIIA
-1790 SPASL
+1790 NPTNL

-1802 VNISALVDPSLNIQ
+1802 VNLSALVDPSLNIQ
-1816 WEIATPSDPTNFNTV
+1816 WEIATPSDPTNFNPV
-1831 LNGAFFGATFSGAN
+1831 LNGTFFGATFSGAT
-1845 TNTLTIANI
+1845 TNTLTIANV
-1854 PAALNGSRLRIR
+1854 PAALNGSLFRIR

-1874 FNYSNAATLTV
+1874 FNYSTAAMLTV
-1885 TDEQNNEVTDASI
+1885 ADEQNNEVTDASI
-1898 CQGTAATIIVRNAL
+1898 CANESSVNIIVRNAK
-1912 AGYTYTLL
+1912 ANHTYRLFRGGATFGTITPAANGDITFTLT
-1920 QGSTVVESIVA
+1920 GANVPTASTTYSVEVTA
-1931 PANADLSFT
+1931 P
-1940 PVSPSTSTNYRVR
+1940 
-1953 VTTPVVGT
+1953 VTGA
-1961 GSCVVDLP
+1961 GSCVVTLP
-1969 DQAVITV
+1969 DEAVITV
-1976 TPIDQAVADADFAVC
+1976 TPINQAIADADFDVC
-1991 DVTSVTLTGNTPI
+1991 DVTTVTLHANIPI
-2004 ITGAGTWTQVSG
+2004 ITGSGMWSQISG
-2016 PPVAPANRVLSGPS
+2016 PPVAPADRIVGGPD
-2030 NNIITL
+2030 NNELTL

-2045 FRWSITNSACPDSQ
+2045 FRWRITNSACPDSE
-2059 DDVTFTLTNS
+2059 DDVTFTITNR

-2079 LPTTTTTLVGNIPYT
+2079 LPITSTTLVGNLPYT
-2094 GTAIWSFVSGP
+2094 GTAVWSFVSGP
-2105 GGIVPTLTPVALTA
+2105 SGVVPTLTAIPLTTDETNA
-2119 AEVADGVSSS
+2119 GVSSP
-2129 YSVTVTGMTVPGV
+2129 YSATVTGMTAPGV

-2154 PPSEDLVD
+2154 PPSEDFVD
-2162 VFIAAPANVITANTR
+2162 VFIAAPANIITANTR

-2200 IFTDGPVPTLT
+2200 TFTDGPVPTLA
-2211 TSGTGGTTLTAN
+2211 TSGAGGATLTAN

-2235 VTGSPCGVGGS
+2235 VTGSPCGTGGA
-2246 TFDEIEIFNDAPAD
+2246 TFDEIEIFNDAPAN
-2260 AGTDIAVCGT
+2260 AGTDIDVCGT
-2270 VNPTSIQLNAVAAV
+2270 VNPTSVQLNAVPAV
-2284 SGTIGTWTQVGG
+2284 SGTTGTWTQVDAN
-2296 PALPA
+2296 PPV
-2301 GSFVNPNAANTF
+2301 SFVNPNAANTF
-2313 VNNLVPGNVYDFRW
+2313 VNNLIPGNIYDFRW

-2334 CPQTEDDVRVTVSQ
+2334 CPQTVDDVRVTVSQ
-2348 PPSAAVAGTN
+2348 PPSPAVAGTN
-2358 KVLCTSN
+2358 KVLCTTN

-2374 VFGTGVWTLVTAP
+2374 LVGTGIWTLQAFP
-2387 AAATGANAPVIVD
+2387 AGATPVIVNPS
-2400 ALSPTT
+2400 SPTT

-2426 GCPSTSADVDI
+2426 GCPDNFADVNI

-2442 VAANAGADANVC
+2442 VAANAGADANIC
-2454 AATYTMAA
+2454 AATHTMAA
-2462 NAVPTGATGQWIFVS
+2462 NAVPAGSTGLWTFVS
-2477 GPVTPTI
+2477 GPVTPNIT
-2484 ANPTSPTTGISNMNA
+2484 APSSPTTSITGLSA
-2499 AGEYLF
+2499 PGEYVF
-2505 RWRLSNGACISESTV
+2505 RWTLSNGSCASADEV
-2520 TIRRAIVD
+2520 MIRRAIVD
-2528 AGPDVNICGLG
+2528 AGPDVNTCGLG
-2539 NTVALNAQPPIVGT
+2539 NTITLNAQPPIVGT

-2597 GTTFDNLV
+2597 GTTFDDLLIRV
-2605 INVAVPANAGADI
+2605 ITPANAGADI
-2618 DVCGTTNPV
+2618 NVCGTTNPV
-2627 TLGATPIVG
+2627 TLGAKPIVG
-2636 AGTGTWTVVS
+2636 GGTGTWTVVS
-2646 GPNIPTFSSA
+2646 GPNTPTFSGTTSP
-2656 TAANAQFGTGGTL
+2656 TAQFGTGGTL

-2682 SICPTSE
+2682 SPCGDTE
-2689 DFVTINVSPSAI
+2689 DFVTVNVSPSTI

-2708 LCLATS
+2708 LCLATA
-2714 GGTTTANLSGTA
+2714 GATTSANLSGTA

-2735 QVSGPVLPAG
+2735 QVSGPPLPAG
-2745 SIANPNSPNT
+2745 SIANPNSPST

-2761 AGVYVFQWEVTGATC
+2761 AGVYIFQWAVTGATC
-2776 PSSAPTVTITVAEPP
+2776 PSSTPTVTITVAEPP
-2791 RIITPPVS
+2791 RIITPPTS
-2799 PICATG
+2799 PVCATAG
-2805 TTATVTVSGNV
+2805 TATTTVSGNV
-2816 PLIGTGTWSRVS
+2816 PLIGTGTWTRVS
-2828 GPGAAPTISVATAG
+2828 GPGAAPTISADASG
-2842 GVSTATVSGL
+2842 GVSTATFSGL
-2852 EVGTHVLQWA
+2852 AVGTHVLQWA
-2862 FSGTAPCSF
+2862 FSGTAPCTF
-2871 APAQVTVEVQPQ
+2871 APAQVTVVVQPQ

-2897 IDFATGFATATLTGS
+2897 VDLATGFATATLTGS
-2912 VPAAGNTGTWT
+2912 VPDTGNTGTWT
-2923 RLTGPGTATL
+2923 RLTGPGTPTL

-2938 GNSTLNIANLEV
+2938 GNSTLNISNLEA
-2950 GTHTFEWRITNS
+2950 GTHTFEWRITNG
-2962 CGTSVATAS
+2962 CGASVATAS

-2991 CATPTTG
+2991 CAAPTTG
-2998 SISLTG
+2998 TVSLTG
-3004 NAPVAGTTGT
+3004 NAPIAGTTGT

-3034 SSVVITGLAIGT
+3034 NNVVITGLAVGT

-3060 NNSSATID
+3060 NNSAATID
-3068 ITVVAPD
+3068 ITIVAPD
-3075 PVAAITSPV
+3075 PVAAIVPPA
-3084 STDICTTGAT
+3084 STEVCTTGAT
-3094 GLASVSLVGNVP
+3094 GLGTVTLTGNAPVS
-3106 VTGTGTWSRVS
+3106 GTGTWSRVS
-3117 GPGAVT
+3117 GPGTVNI
-3123 LATSGAAGENATFSN
+3123 ATSGAAGEVATFSN

-3148 AISNPTCGNTAAQ
+3148 VISNPTCGNTAAQ
-3161 VTIRILER
+3161 VTIRIVER

-3188 NRGAVTLN
+3188 LRGAVTLN

-3201 SGTGTWTRRSGPGTF
+3201 SGTGTWTRQSGPGTF
-3216 TLVTAGTGGRQ
+3216 TLVTAGAGGRQ

-3234 VGTHVFRWTISNPA
+3234 VGTHVFRWTINNA
-3248 CGDTFAEVS
+3248 TCGNTFAEVS
-3257 ITVQEPTPVAT
+3257 VTVQEPTPVAS

-3297 TGTWTRVGGT
+3297 TGTWTRIGGT

-3419 GNAIANI
+3419 GNTIATI

-3472 TDPATGRASLT
+3472 TDPATGRATLT
-3483 LTGNEPRTGTGTWT
+3483 LTGNEPRTGTGIWT

-3552 QSNPLAAI
+3552 QSNPLAEI

-3567 CTDPATQQANVTLQ
+3567 CTDPATQRANVTLQ
-3581 GNTPITPGSGTWS
+3581 GNTPITPGSGMWS

-3599 GSTATMVISTPNNP
+3599 GSTADMVISTPNNP

-3621 VGTYQFTWT
+3621 AGTYQFTWT
-3630 LTNSCGTSNASV
+3630 LTNSCGTSAASV

-3660 LCDAP
+3660 RCDAP

-3677 ISGTG
+3677 ISGAG
-3682 TWTRTGGTASPTGVI
+3682 TWTRTGGTGSPIGVI
-3697 ITPTGATSA
+3697 IAPTGTTSA
-3706 NVTGMGVGTHEFTWT
+3706 DVTGMGVGTHEFTWT
-3721 LTNGCG
+3721 LANGCG
-3727 TTSDVMVVTV
+3727 VTSDVMVVTV
-3737 QPVNPPANAGANQA
+3737 LPTNPPANAGANQA
-3751 VCTDLATGRASATLI
+3751 VCTDLATGRASATLT

-3780 GGTGNPAGITLNQV
+3780 GGTGNPAGIVLDQV

-3802 MLPGTHIFEWTLTSP
+3802 MLPGSHIFEWTLTSP
-3817 SCGSTSSLVTVFV
+3817 SCGSGSSLVTVFV
-3830 NESNPNAAITTAP
+3830 NESNPNAAITTTP

-3858 VTLTGNAPN
+3858 VTLTGNTPN
-3867 SGAGTWTRIGGTGS
+3867 SGSGTWTRIGGTGS
-3881 TASMSISVAGTTLNA
+3881 TSSMSISVTGNTLNA

-3959 VSGIGTWT
+3959 VSGSGTWT

-3999 TLTNGACASTSATV
+3999 TLTNGACTSTSATV
-4013 TITVVRPNPVATASA
+4013 TVTIVRPNPA
-4028 AAASVCADA
+4028 AIANAAQASVCADA
-4037 VTDLGTVQLIG
+4037 ATGLGTAQLVG
-4048 NAPVSGTGTWE
+4048 NAPALGTGTWE

-4065 AFGSMTIVDP
+4065 AFGAMTITNP
-4075 NNATTNVTGL
+4075 NNPITDVTGL
-4085 GVGTHTFRWL
+4085 GVGTHTFRWA

-4101 GTTQASVTVTVVRPN
+4101 GATQASVTVNV
-4116 DPATASAAVTTI
+4116 A
-4128 CADAG
+4128 
-4133 TGLGTAN
+4133 
-4140 LTGNAPA
+4140 APA
-4147 SGTGTWTRVGGTG
+4147 N
-4160 SAASMIISTAGPGG
+4160 AGP
-4174 SLATVT
+4174 
-4180 GLGIGTHTFRWT
+4180 
-4192 LTNSVCGSTQADV
+4192 
-4205 TVTVNAPN
+4205 
-4213 PTPVITGTLNVCA
+4213 
-4226 TPTLG
+4226 
-4231 ETVLTGTEPAIGGTG
+4231 
-4246 TWSRVGGTGDATS
+4246 
-4259 MIIAPSGTGGRVAT
+4259 
-4273 ITGLGEGTHIFEWR
+4273 
-4287 LSNAG
+4287 
-4292 CPATAATVTVT
+4292 
-4303 VTRPNPPATASAV
+4303 
-4316 ATTVCADAGTGL
+4316 
-4328 GSVTLQGSAIV
+4328 
-4339 SGSGTWTRVGGT
+4339 
-4351 GNFAAMSIVN
+4351 
-4361 ATNPNTDVNGLGE
+4361 
-4374 GTHIFRWTV
+4374 
-4383 VNGVCG
+4383 
-4389 TTSADVTVTI
+4389 
-4399 TRPNPAA
+4399 
-4406 TAAAVATTV
+4406 
-4415 CANPATGLGTVSL
+4415 
-4428 QGNAPVSG
+4428 
-4436 TGTWTRVGGTG
+4436 
-4447 SAASMS
+4447 
-4453 IANPNSANT
+4453 
-4462 DVSGLGAGTHIFR
+4462 
-4475 WTLSNGVCG
+4475 
-4484 TTSADITVTIT
+4484 
-4495 APNPPATVTASQT
+4495 
-4508 TVCADVA
+4508 
-4515 TNLGTVTLNGTVPVS
+4515 
-4530 GTGTWTRTGG
+4530 
-4540 SGSAAA
+4540 
-4546 MLITLGGTGN
+4546 
-4556 SQATISGLGVGTHIF
+4556 
-4571 QWTLDNGICG
+4571 
-4581 STSATITITVASP
+4581 
-4594 IVDIG
+4594 
-4599 TDQTLCTNP
+4599 DQTLC
-4608 SGTADFTLTGPVPVL
+4608 
-4623 GTASWQRV
+4623 Q
-4631 GGTGSGSVI
+4631 
-4640 ISTSGVSGSVANI
+4640 
-4653 TGMGPG
+4653 
-4659 THIIRY
+4659 
-4665 TITGSP
+4665 
-4671 CGTIQDEVILTVVP
+4671 
-4685 SVISAGSDQTVCL
+4685 
-4698 PTGATTTDIILTGT
+4698 ATT
-4712 NPIAGT
+4712 A
-4718 GNWQRV
+4718 
-4724 GGTGSGSP
+4724 
-4732 VLTTSGAGNSQV
+4732 
-4744 TITGMG
+4744 
-4750 AGTHIFEY
+4750 
-4758 SITGSPCA
+4758 
-4766 PAAARVTITVGN
+4766 
-4778 SAAPAGAGPDQNLCN
+4778 
-4793 TTTGTLTAIPAVGG
+4793 
-4807 TGRWE
+4807 
-4812 QVSGPNTASIAN
+4812 
-4824 PLQAN
+4824 
-4829 TPITGL
+4829 
-4835 VPGIYVFR
+4835 
-4843 WSITGG
+4843 
-4849 ACPASFDDVTVSVA
+4849 
-4863 APADAGPDQALCQ
+4863 
-4876 VTTVT
+4876 T

-4886 AINGRGTWRQVSGP
+4886 PTNGRGSWRQINGP
-4900 NTARID
+4900 NPARIE

-4911 RTVIT
+4911 RTTIS
-4916 GMRPGTYTFRWTI
+4916 GLRPGVYTFRWTI
-4929 TGNGCP
+4929 TGDGCS

-4941 VITISAPAVAGTAQT
+4941 VVTVSAPAAAGPAQT
-4956 VCAGTEVRLAAEP
+4956 VCVGSDVRLAAEP
-4969 VAVGT
+4969 VAVGV
-4974 GRWTQVEGPTT
+4974 GRWTQAEGPAA
-4985 TISNPTSPN
+4985 TINNPTSPN
-4994 ASLGSLAPGNYRF
+4994 ATLSNLAPGNYRF
-5007 RWTITGGDCNPG
+5007 RWTITGGDCSSG
-5019 SSDEVSITVV
+5019 SSDETTVTVV
-5029 GLTAADRQATV
+5029 GITAADRQANV
-5040 SDATYSTCPTEIPA
+5040 SDIEYSACANEIPA
-5054 NITITVS
+5054 NVTITVS

-5079 SAQGNDG
+5079 NAFGNGG
-5086 ALRFTIPAPSE
+5086 AARFTITAPTE
-5097 NRELVVVAIPSVSGL
+5097 NRELVVVAIASANGV

-5117 ELTDRAIITA
+5117 ELTDRAVITV
-5127 RPCPPPPVTDR
+5127 RPCPPAPITDR
-5138 PVIGVAKQALPAV
+5138 PLIGVAKQALPAV
-5151 RQVNGAFH
+5151 RQANGAFH
-5159 IPIVITVRNYGNVPL
+5159 IPILITVRNYGNVPL
-5174 TNVVVSDDMTNVFPA
+5174 TNIVVSDDMTNVFPA

-5198 PIATGSLVTNPQ
+5198 PTATGSLIPNPQ
-5210 FDGTAAHPNLVTGG
+5210 FDGTAAQPNLITGG

-5276 NFDGDPRETS
+5276 NFDGNPSETS
-5286 PTIIQIPQPANRAPI
+5286 PTIIQLPQPTNRAPI

-5319 VLTNDRDPDEDE
+5319 ILANDRDPDEDE
-5331 LVATVVTNATTRR
+5331 LVATVVTNAPTRR

-5349 IAANG
+5349 IAADG
-5354 AITYT
+5354 TISYT
-5359 PAFGFTGTDE
+5359 PPFGFTGTDE
-5369 FTYEVCDRVTPSLC
+5369 FTYEVCDRVTPPLC
-5383 ARATITFN
+5383 LRAMITFN
-5391 VTACPNRPPRAV
+5391 VTACPNRPPRAP
-5403 DITLST
+5403 DITLTT

-5423 VDEDG
+5423 VDADG

-5440 TPLRGILSLSANG
+5440 TPLRGILSLSATG

-5460 LNAQGQE
+5460 LNAEGQE
-5467 RITYQVC
+5467 RIVYQVC

-5496 QPPVVPEPRRINTDN
+5496 QPPVVPQPRRASTDN

-5524 DPNGDRVSIRAVT
+5524 DPNGDRVSVRAVT
-5537 GARSRNGGIF
+5537 GARSKNGGVF
-5547 SINADGTFIYTPP
+5547 SIGADGAFIYMPP
-5560 QGFTGQDEFTYTVCD
+5560 QGFVGQDEFTYIVCD
-5575 NGNPLSKCTEGKV
+5575 NGNPLSKCTEARV
-5588 VVDVLACKQVF
+5588 VVDVLTCKQVF

-5623 DIHLRVYNRWGNLVF
+5623 DIHLRIYNRWGNLVF
-5638 EDLHYKNTWDGT
+5638 EDEHYKNTWDGT